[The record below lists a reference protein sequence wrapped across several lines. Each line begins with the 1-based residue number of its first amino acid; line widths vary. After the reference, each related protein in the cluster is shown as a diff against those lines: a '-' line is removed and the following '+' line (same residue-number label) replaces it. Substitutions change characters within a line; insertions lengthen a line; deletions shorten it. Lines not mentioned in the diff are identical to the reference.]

1 MKKSFDCV
9 EMKNRLQ
16 AEMLEREALLGP
28 EEARRK
34 RQQWLATGDDELA
47 KWWRSL
53 APVRKPEEIPV
64 AVRDDQTPYGT
75 TDKETAP

>member
-16 AEMLEREALLGP
+16 AELREREALLGP
-28 EEARRK
+28 EEARR
-34 RQQWLATGDDELA
+34 RRRQWLATGDDDLA

-53 APVRKPEEIPV
+53 SSVRKPEEVPL
-64 AVRDDQTPYGT
+64 AVGEDQTPYDAKPEEGIQ
-75 TDKETAP
+75 